1 MVLEK
6 NPNDKFYAGNHKN
19 TFWYIIS
26 IMVLGIRKTVL
37 PSRSWWIVVFIPI
50 LMLSGCSKRN
60 ANLTITF
67 AGDLMLD
74 RGTRKVIEAK
84 GPDFLFEN
92 VNEVISYSDY
102 VVANLECVVCDST
115 LIPLNK
121 KFTFRSNREWLLSL
135 YNHNITHLTLANNHS
150 LDFGK
155 EGIKQTILNLD
166 KIGIKQ
172 IGYCSNSNAIS
183 QPVLIEK
190 NGNNMAIFSSC
201 FLKQSYSNFSFD
213 NASILSEKIKIFK
226 GLHPKTIIIVCLHW
240 GIEKEL
246 KPTLIQAEQAHLL
259 INSGADIIIG
269 HHPHVV
275 QSIETYHGKYIFYSI
290 GNFIFDNN
298 HSQAILPNLTLTKG
312 RIDKV
317 KIIPIKIEKSKP
329 QLMNTIESE
338 SFRKQIQSLSG
349 TMELKQK
356 DGIWKIL

>member
-1 MVLEK
+1 MEGKK
-6 NPNDKFYAGNHKN
+6 NPTDKFHTANHKN
-19 TFWYIIS
+19 TFWFIFSIILS
-26 IMVLGIRKTVL
+26 EIRNTVF
-37 PSRSWWIVVFIPI
+37 PARSWWIVVFIPLLI
-50 LMLSGCSKRN
+50 LSGCSN
-60 ANLTITF
+60 GNENLTITF

-84 GPDFLFEN
+84 GSDFLFEN
-92 VNEVISYSDY
+92 VNDVITSSDY
-102 VVANLECVVCDST
+102 VVANLECVVCDSM
-115 LIPLNK
+115 LIPINK
-121 KFTFRSNREWLLSL
+121 KYTFRSNREWLLSL
-135 YNHNITHLTLANNHS
+135 YNHNITHLTLANNHI

-155 EGIKQTILNLD
+155 EGIRQTIFNLD
-166 KIGIKQ
+166 KIGIKP
-172 IGYCSNSNAIS
+172 IGYCSNSNTIC

-190 NGNNMAIFSSC
+190 NGNNMAVYSSC
-201 FLKQSYSNFSFD
+201 FLKQSISDFSFD
-213 NASILSEKIKIFK
+213 NASILSEKIKTFK
-226 GLHPKTIIIVCLHW
+226 GLHPSTLIIVCLHW
-240 GIEKEL
+240 GIEKEM
-246 KPTLIQAEQAHLL
+246 KPTSIQMEQAHLL

-298 HSQAILPNLTLTKG
+298 HSQGILTNLTLTKG

-329 QLMNTIESE
+329 EIMNAIESE

-349 TMELKQK
+349 TIELKQK